1 MRRSSLMLLLDKNT
15 LPENTVY
22 YVSAK
27 ILSIYKNMDYSDL
40 DYDSLFLELK
50 KKSLNT
56 VSNEVFTLALDFLYL
71 VNKISVNKEGKIYVY

>member
-1 MRRSSLMLLLDKNT
+1 MLLLDKNT

-27 ILSIYKNMDYSDL
+27 ILDIFKYFNDSDL
-40 DYDSLFLELK
+40 DYDTLFFEINK
-50 KKSLNT
+50 DSASS

-71 VNKISVNKEGKIYVY
+71 VNKISVNEKGQIYVH

>member
-1 MRRSSLMLLLDKNT
+1 MLLLDKNT

-27 ILSIYKNMDYSDL
+27 ILDIFKYFNDSDL
-40 DYDSLFLELK
+40 DYDTLFFEINK
-50 KKSLNT
+50 DSASS

-71 VNKISVNKEGKIYVY
+71 VNKISVNEKGKIYVH